1 MLLYVIPLSS
11 KITWSYVSAAL
22 SIGYIAG
29 IGFELGGVTCGG
41 GLLCSNVH
49 LKNILGRI
57 SSLDYAVSF
66 GFIPFAYAGYALI
79 EKQYYSD
86 ALIITTAIIV
96 IMALIFSALMIRLE
110 KNL

>member
-1 MLLYVIPLSS
+1 M
-11 KITWSYVSAAL
+11 
-22 SIGYIAG
+22 
-29 IGFELGGVTCGG
+29 GV
-41 GLLCSNVH
+41 LLCSNVH

-96 IMALIFSALMIRLE
+96 IMALVFSALMIRLE
-110 KNL
+110 KDL

>member
-1 MLLYVIPLSS
+1 M
-11 KITWSYVSAAL
+11 
-22 SIGYIAG
+22 
-29 IGFELGGVTCGG
+29 
-41 GLLCSNVH
+41 
-49 LKNILGRI
+49 GRI

-110 KNL
+110 KDL

>member
-1 MLLYVIPLSS
+1 M
-11 KITWSYVSAAL
+11 
-22 SIGYIAG
+22 
-29 IGFELGGVTCGG
+29 GV
-41 GLLCSNVH
+41 LLCSNVH

-57 SSLDYAVSF
+57 SSLDYTVSF

-110 KNL
+110 KDL

>member
-1 MLLYVIPLSS
+1 M
-11 KITWSYVSAAL
+11 
-22 SIGYIAG
+22 
-29 IGFELGGVTCGG
+29 GV
-41 GLLCSNVH
+41 LLCSNVH

>member
-1 MLLYVIPLSS
+1 MFLPLFPQR
-11 KITWSYVSAAL
+11 
-22 SIGYIAG
+22 YIAG
-29 IGFELGGVTCGG
+29 IGFELGGVTWGG
-41 GLLCSNVH
+41 SALQQRSPE
-49 LKNILGRI
+49 KYLGRI

>member
-1 MLLYVIPLSS
+1 M
-11 KITWSYVSAAL
+11 
-22 SIGYIAG
+22 
-29 IGFELGGVTCGG
+29 
-41 GLLCSNVH
+41 
-49 LKNILGRI
+49 
-57 SSLDYAVSF
+57 SF